1 MSRSRYAF
9 TNAMLMKKYPAF
21 KKPKLKQAFTLIEL
35 LVVIAIIAILAAM
48 LLPALASAKVKAN
61 KISCASNMKQAGL
74 ALHIYCGDN
83 DDLLPPCGS
92 FQPGDSG
99 PYLANYIYPSYK
111 LGHVSTNYLQFFIG
125 NSMKLPE
132 LTTQTNTVK
141 MLECP
146 AMRTYV
152 SSYNP
157 LGTASWILSNTK
169 GKDGIYTANNSAYP
183 FGVPSFSIAAGYT
196 AANSIKLSQINKPS
210 FASLAYDYGNANATA
225 AKESLHGLTSRGE
238 PLNEVKFDGHVKT
251 SYVTN
256 RPASVNLS
264 GQTVYYAPTLDGFYE
279 P

>member
-1 MSRSRYAF
+1 
-9 TNAMLMKKYPAF
+9 MKPPRLLNNLKT
-21 KKPKLKQAFTLIEL
+21 KLAFTLIEL

-48 LLPALASAKVKAN
+48 LLPALASAKVRAN

-74 ALHIYCGDN
+74 ALHLYCGDN
-83 DDLLPPCGS
+83 DDRLPPCGS

-111 LGHVSTNYLQFFIG
+111 LNHVSTNYLQFFLG
-125 NSMKLPE
+125 ASMKLPE

-157 LGTASWILSNTK
+157 ISTPSWILINTK
-169 GKDGIYTANNSAYP
+169 GANGVFTAANSAYP
-183 FGVPSFSIAAGYT
+183 FGVPSLSLAPGYT
-196 AANSIKLSQINKPS
+196 AANPIKLSQINKPTI
-210 FASLAYDYGNANATA
+210 ASVLYDYGNTYATA
-225 AKESLHGLTSRGE
+225 PKERLHGITSRGE
-238 PLNEVKFDGHVKT
+238 PINELKFDGHVKT
-251 SYVTN
+251 SYITN
-256 RPASVNLS
+256 RPASVNLT
-264 GQTVYYAPTLDGFYE
+264 GQTVYYAPTPDGFYE